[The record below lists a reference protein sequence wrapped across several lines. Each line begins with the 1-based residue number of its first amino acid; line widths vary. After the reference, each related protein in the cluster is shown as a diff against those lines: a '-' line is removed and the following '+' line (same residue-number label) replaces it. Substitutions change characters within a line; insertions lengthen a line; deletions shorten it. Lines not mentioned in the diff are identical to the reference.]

1 MLIVQVKEGESIE
14 RALKRY
20 KRKFKKTKVREESR
34 NRKEFKKTSD
44 RRREEIQKAQYRE
57 KYIQSQEI

>member
-20 KRKFKKTKVREESR
+20 KRKFKKTKVREEIR
-34 NRKEFKKTSD
+34 NRKEFKKPSD

-57 KYIQSQEI
+57 RYLQSQEI